1 LLALFRFSGCG
12 IAGHAGN
19 GARAYGGVVQIQWAR
34 ERKTVKLNKAT
45 ATYLNLLEEMG
56 AKQEM
61 RVAQKQKRLHLQAFS
76 CAQRDWRQTAT
87 GALMWACAS

>member
-12 IAGHAGN
+12 ITGRAGN

-34 ERKTVKLNKAT
+34 ERKTVKLMKAT

-61 RVAQKQKRLHLQAFS
+61 RVAQKQNACICRRFHA
-76 CAQRDWRQTAT
+76 RRGT
-87 GALMWACAS
+87 GVKLPRAP